1 MSPTLRHYPSKQAAA
16 ADMAPEAAAFLADRL
31 AATGTASL
39 VLTGGSSP
47 GAFYEALAAT
57 QADALDWRRVHFFW
71 GDERRVPHHH
81 DDSNTRTTAAL
92 LDGLRVDEAKCHT
105 WDTLAP
111 PDEALA
117 SMRRVLAAADYGAD
131 GVFDLTLLGVGPD
144 GHVASLFP
152 EDAPWHDLAE
162 EAPDPV
168 RYIADSPKPP
178 AERFTFTLPRLNRSR
193 RVWLTP
199 FGQNKREAAAAILAG
214 RTDMTAPHLRALE
227 SVTVWTDVEGVGEAG
242 TA

>member
-1 MSPTLRHYPSKQAAA
+1 MTVQTAPTVRHYPSREAAA
-16 ADMAPEAAAFLADRL
+16 ADMAAEAAAYLAERIDE
-31 AATGTASL
+31 AGVASM

-47 GAFYEALAAT
+47 GAFYEALADT
-57 QADALDWRRVHFFW
+57 QADAVDWRRVHFFW
-71 GDERRVPHHH
+71 GDERRVAHDD
-81 DDSNTRTTAAL
+81 DDSNVATTAPL
-92 LDGLRVDEAKCHT
+92 LERLGVDRARCHT
-105 WDTLAP
+105 WDTLASP
-111 PDEALA
+111 AAALA

-152 EDAPWHDLAE
+152 EDAPWRDLTE

-168 RYIADSPKPP
+168 RFIDDSPKPP

-199 FGQNKREAAAAILAG
+199 FGASKREAVEAILAG
-214 RTDMTAPHLRALE
+214 RTDMTAPYVRALDG
-227 SVTVWTDVEGVGEAG
+227 VTVWTDVEGV
-242 TA
+242 

>member
-1 MSPTLRHYPSKQAAA
+1 MPAVPDPTVRHYPSREVAAP
-16 ADMAPEAAAFLADRL
+16 DMAAEAARYLATRIAD
-31 AATGTASL
+31 AGTASL

-47 GAFYEALAAT
+47 GAFYRALANT
-57 QADALDWRRVHFFW
+57 QADALDWTRVHFFW
-71 GDERRVPHHH
+71 GDERRVPHDH
-81 DDSNTRTTAAL
+81 DDANVLTTAPL
-92 LDGLRVDEAKCHT
+92 LDGLGVDRAKCHT
-105 WDTLAP
+105 WDTLAAP
-111 PDEALA
+111 EEALA

-152 EDAPWHDLAE
+152 EDAPWQDLAE

-168 RYIADSPKPP
+168 RFIADSPKPP

-199 FGQNKREAAAAILAG
+199 FGQGKREAVEAVLTG
-214 RTDMTAPHLRALE
+214 RTDMTAPYVRALE
-227 SVTVWTDVEGVGEAG
+227 GVTVWTDVEGVG
-242 TA
+242 

>member
-1 MSPTLRHYPSKQAAA
+1 MSPTVRHYPSPAAAA
-16 ADMAPEAAAFLADRL
+16 ADMAAEAVAYLSARLEAAGA
-31 AATGTASL
+31 ASL

-47 GAFYEALAAT
+47 GKFYEALARE
-57 QADALDWRRVHFFW
+57 QADALDWTRVHFFW
-71 GDERRVPHHH
+71 GDERRVPHDHA
-81 DDSNTRTTAAL
+81 DSNVQTTEAL
-92 LDGLRVDEAKCHT
+92 LAGLPVDRAKCHT

-111 PDEALA
+111 PAEALA
-117 SMRRVLAAADYGAD
+117 SMRRVLAEADYGAD

-152 EDAPWHDLAE
+152 EDAPWQDLAE

-193 RVWLTP
+193 RAWLTP
-199 FGQNKREAAAAILAG
+199 FGQGKREAVEAIVGG
-214 RTDMTAPHLRALE
+214 RTDMTAPHVRALE
-227 SVTVWTDVEGVGEAG
+227 GVTVWTDVAVG
-242 TA
+242 